1 MIGIIIKKIRTS
13 FYTNM
18 CKKNSE
24 ALRKWITYKS
34 LEQIYI

>member
-18 CKKNSE
+18 CKKQRS
-24 ALRKWITYKS
+24 IT
-34 LEQIYI
+34 EMDYI